1 MKINVVYYMEK
12 GHLHTMH
19 ICKGKATP
27 EYSKTHRHVY
37 QIPRHGGSN
46 IFSSERQKI
55 RKLF

>member
-1 MKINVVYYMEK
+1 MKINVVYYMD
-12 GHLHTMH
+12 
-19 ICKGKATP
+19 ICKGKPTP